1 MFAFFFQHFSSFS
14 FSFSQRRSASH
25 PPHQYLPLP
34 LFIHFLFWTVC
45 MIVRPFVFCHLTIS
59 LPPNVTQCSFFG
71 RYLFVSLH
79 ISQCQELYTDFS
91 SYLFIYLSKY
101 YVFSAPFHTD
111 NPFPLWTQYILH
123 IDIPFPLLLSQNH
136 MYT

>member
-1 MFAFFFQHFSSFS
+1 MFEFFSSILVRFLFHS
-14 FSFSQRRSASH
+14 FSVV
-25 PPHQYLPLP
+25 LPLTLP
-34 LFIHFLFWTVC
+34 TNIFLFHYLFISCFWTVC

-59 LPPNVTQCSFFG
+59 LPPNITQSSFFG

-111 NPFPLWTQYILH
+111 NPFPLWIQYILY
-123 IDIPFPLLLSQNH
+123 IVIPFPLLLSQNH